1 MKARVIVI
9 LMLVVGLMGTSAHS
23 FPPKRTDKGY
33 VDAVTKGADM
43 WIQLSVVDDDG
54 APVPDADVR
63 ATFAFH
69 DGFRHAQG
77 RTDSLG
83 KVSVKGITTGDEIV
97 LRIVKEG
104 YYCSEYKTSYLRFA
118 ENRAVE
124 DGKWQPWGEERTLVL
139 RKILNPVQLKRFY
152 GFLDVPM
159 TNEWIGLDLEMG
171 DWIAPHGKGKT
182 EDLQLNVSWDG
193 LPKAKSRDCS
203 VAVRI
208 PGNLNAGYFSNKII
222 ESEYASA
229 IRANTNAIYTVS
241 AFNWIERVKGVG
253 MKENSYWKDRD
264 FVVRLRSEANAEG
277 LIVKANYC
285 CVRRLEVNPGAKGHP
300 VLGLR
305 CVFNDKINDYNLEMK

>member
-1 MKARVIVI
+1 M
-9 LMLVVGLMGTSAHS
+9 
-23 FPPKRTDKGY
+23 
-33 VDAVTKGADM
+33 
-43 WIQLSVVDDDG
+43 
-54 APVPDADVR
+54 
-63 ATFAFH
+63 
-69 DGFRHAQG
+69 
-77 RTDSLG
+77 
-83 KVSVKGITTGDEIV
+83 

-241 AFNWIERVKGVG
+241 AFDWIERVKGVG

-300 VLGLR
+300 VNEIDVALKSDE
-305 CVFNDKINDYNLEMK
+305 VYNDNENNSLPLYRNSCGVKCLCISAQADGQGVWHYPPLPK

>member
-1 MKARVIVI
+1 MR
-9 LMLVVGLMGTSAHS
+9 L
-23 FPPKRTDKGY
+23 
-33 VDAVTKGADM
+33 
-43 WIQLSVVDDDG
+43 
-54 APVPDADVR
+54 
-63 ATFAFH
+63 
-69 DGFRHAQG
+69 
-77 RTDSLG
+77 
-83 KVSVKGITTGDEIV
+83 
-97 LRIVKEG
+97 
-104 YYCSEYKTSYLRFA
+104 A

-171 DWIAPHGKGKT
+171 DWIAPLGKGKT

-193 LPKAKSRDCS
+193 LPKTKSRDCS
-203 VAVRI
+203 VAVRV
-208 PGNLNAGYFSNKII
+208 PGDLNAGYFSNKII

-229 IRANTNAIYTVS
+229 IRVNTNATYTVS
-241 AFNWIERVKGVG
+241 AFNWVERVNGVR
-253 MKENSYWKDRD
+253 MKENSYWEDRD